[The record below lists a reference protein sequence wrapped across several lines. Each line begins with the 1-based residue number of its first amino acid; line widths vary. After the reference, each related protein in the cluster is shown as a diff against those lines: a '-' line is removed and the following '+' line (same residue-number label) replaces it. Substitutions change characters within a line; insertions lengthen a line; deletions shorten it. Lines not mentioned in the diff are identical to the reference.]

1 MYIPLDSSVV
11 LHFWAI
17 FTGLHHLPSG
27 SAAAVAKNATVVA
40 YGFPGGAGEMATAR
54 RLSYCHFADKGEG
67 GAAGVENTGSGEQY
81 RQKLQLIRLLLVRNR
96 LQFERATDMAALKSI
111 IKTPSTDQ
119 PPNIQPSN
127 QKSPL
132 QACLL
137 PVDSILVC

>member
-1 MYIPLDSSVV
+1 
-11 LHFWAI
+11 
-17 FTGLHHLPSG
+17 
-27 SAAAVAKNATVVA
+27 
-40 YGFPGGAGEMATAR
+40 MATAR
-54 RLSYCHFADKGEG
+54 RLSYCHFADKGEVG
-67 GAAGVENTGSGEQY
+67 GAGVENTGSGEQY

-137 PVDSILVC
+137 LVDSILVG